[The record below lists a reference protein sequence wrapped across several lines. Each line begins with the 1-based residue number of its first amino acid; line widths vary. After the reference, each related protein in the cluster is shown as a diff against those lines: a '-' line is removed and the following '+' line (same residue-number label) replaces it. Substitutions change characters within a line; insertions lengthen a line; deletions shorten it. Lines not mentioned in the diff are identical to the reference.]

1 MARLFWHPMTEQ
13 PTEPERW
20 NTFVIAY
27 PNPRFYRSKFAG
39 EPEYNGIPPIFSMSP
54 YGPALI
60 SPIRRKLNTGHASR
74 PQHIYFEDFAMKII
88 FEFCAY
94 TITFWLIPYLT
105 LCIF

>member
-39 EPEYNGIPPIFSMSP
+39 EPEYNGIPPYIFDV
-54 YGPALI
+54 AVW
-60 SPIRRKLNTGHASR
+60 TGT
-74 PQHIYFEDFAMKII
+74 DFAHPVPNTYILRI
-88 FEFCAY
+88 
-94 TITFWLIPYLT
+94 LQ
-105 LCIF
+105 